1 MSTTS
6 STGPQNKKKTAF
18 GGFFWGPGNSPDVLR
33 LAYLQVSEPVREKL
47 GCAADIIDFLDAKGF
62 QASFVA
68 GVGVGAILL
77 DEIGKDHVL
86 TINGEDALVIFT
98 IDALGLAAVSH
109 LLIHHQ
115 ASVQVDCWNL
125 GFGIF
130 FGAGA
135 QEQACGNQRT

>member
-6 STGPQNKKKTAF
+6 STGPQNKKTAF
-18 GGFFWGPGNSPDVLR
+18 GGFFWGPGKSPDGLR
-33 LAYLQVSEPVREKL
+33 LAYLQVSEPVGEKL
-47 GCAADIIDFLDAKGF
+47 GGAADVIDFLDAEGF
-62 QASFVA
+62 QARFVA
-68 GVGVGAILL
+68 GIGVGAILL

-86 TINGEDALVIFT
+86 TINGKDALVIFT
-98 IDALGLAAVSH
+98 IDALGLATVSH

-115 ASVQVDCWNL
+115 ASMQVDGWNL

>member
-6 STGPQNKKKTAF
+6 STGPQNEKNRF
-18 GGFFWGPGNSPDVLR
+18 GGFFVGPGKSPDVLC
-33 LAYLQVSEPVREKL
+33 LAYLQASEPVGKKFGRT
-47 GCAADIIDFLDAKGF
+47 ADIIDFLDAQGL

-68 GVGVGAILL
+68 GVGVGAKLL

-86 TINGEDALVIFT
+86 AINGEDALVIFT
-98 IDALGLAAVSH
+98 IDALGLTTGSH

-115 ASVQVDCWNL
+115 AAVQVDGWNL

-135 QEQACGNQRT
+135 QE